1 MAIFRKGASRT
12 NPAAAD
18 TGLKRDR
25 RALADAITEM
35 LSCSM
40 EVSLGAHAMG
50 ETMKIRSGLGE
61 GIDVL
66 AHLRKQLDP
75 LELHDWM
82 ARDVAPLNSAWSVIW
97 ARGDQELG
105 I

>member
-35 LSCSM
+35 LSCSI

-66 AHLRKQLDP
+66 AHLRKPLDP
-75 LELHDWM
+75 
-82 ARDVAPLNSAWSVIW
+82 WSYTTGW
-97 ARGDQELG
+97 RGTWRLSTPPG
-105 I
+105 R